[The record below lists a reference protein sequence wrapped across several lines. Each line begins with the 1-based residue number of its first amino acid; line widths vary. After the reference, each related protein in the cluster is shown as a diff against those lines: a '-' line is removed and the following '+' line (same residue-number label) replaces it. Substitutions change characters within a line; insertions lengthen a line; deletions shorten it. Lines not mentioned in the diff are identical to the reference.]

1 MALYKYFKRD
11 SSFLHDL
18 YGPLPS
24 LMSSSVIASANVEVK
39 SIIEETKTKTS
50 STKRGCFA
58 NYSEEEKAKV
68 AKRATDMGVTNSLR
82 HFTKEF
88 VDRPLKVSTV
98 RTWVKKYTKELE
110 SRKRHNKDMAIN
122 KLTGRNEDDHYF

>member
-1 MALYKYFKRD
+1 
-11 SSFLHDL
+11 
-18 YGPLPS
+18 
-24 LMSSSVIASANVEVK
+24 MSSSVIASANVEVK

-82 HFTKEF
+82 HFAKEF

-98 RTWVKKYTKELE
+98 RTWVKKYKKELE

>member
-18 YGPLPS
+18 HGPLPS

-82 HFTKEF
+82 HFAKEF